1 MKIEKEK
8 KKSRGVLKMQ
18 GAGACLVFQVFE
30 NEKKVKMCKW
40 GVCEVKE
47 QKK

>member
-18 GAGACLVFQVFE
+18 GAGACLVF
-30 NEKKVKMCKW
+30 
-40 GVCEVKE
+40 
-47 QKK
+47 